1 VSFRTATLFVLISL
15 CWNCAQQG
23 SPSGGPRDEDPP
35 TVVECEPNNY
45 SIRFEA
51 KKIMIT
57 FDEFIVLDNVN
68 QQLVVSP
75 PMEEKPEIKLRKKT
89 LIIQFEEE
97 LKDST
102 TYTFNFGSAIKDLHE
117 GNKLLNYEYVFSTG
131 DVLDSLSVRGTLKY
145 AENLTEPEEPIS
157 IMLYN
162 DLRDSV
168 PITDIPLYVGRSD
181 DSGVF
186 SVNNLKADVYKV
198 FALKDGN
205 YNFLFDLPT
214 EEIGFLDSSLIVN
227 AEFARSLLAAQGI
240 TDTTATVADST
251 GFLTDTTGFL
261 SDTTATIADTTGSPA
276 GPTFS
281 VADTADVQADSIA
294 EEGPDFNS
302 ITIDML
308 LFIEE
313 NEIQYITDDM
323 RDDRRLIQMFFA
335 RPLTDSFHYRFLTP
349 DTINPVETLEIFSS
363 QRDSLSLWLKDS
375 ADYKKDTLIMEVNY
389 TVKDTTLQFVTQ
401 TDTLIF
407 SFREKKPK
415 QKKTE
420 EEEEEVEKLG
430 ISTIRNNGELDL
442 NRNLRL
448 DLDVPLEAIRDS
460 LISFYHIP
468 DTVEIPFPFRTRADS
483 LVPTR
488 AWILADWESLSR
500 YRLLLLPGAVNSIY
514 DLAHDTLDV
523 SFKTRDI
530 EYYGQIL
537 LNLENIHNRV
547 IIQLISKENVVRQ
560 RTVEQDGLCTF
571 SYLAP
576 QDYQVKFI
584 HDLNGNGRWDT
595 GKYLKKLQPEPV
607 ELLPK
612 EITVRS
618 NWDHD
623 VSMRLEK

>member
-1 VSFRTATLFVLISL
+1 MSFRTATLFVLISL

-23 SPSGGPRDEDPP
+23 SPSGGPKDEDPP
-35 TVVECEPNNY
+35 AVVECEPNNY

-240 TDTTATVADST
+240 TDTTVNV
-251 GFLTDTTGFL
+251 
-261 SDTTATIADTTGSPA
+261 ADTTGSPA

-281 VADTADVQADSIA
+281 IADTAGVQADSIT

-308 LFIEE
+308 MFIEE
-313 NEIQYITDDM
+313 NETQYITDDM

-349 DTINPVETLEIFSS
+349 DMGETVETLEIFSS
-363 QRDSLSLWLKDS
+363 RRDSLSLWLRDS

-407 SFREKKPK
+407 SFREKKTK
-415 QKKTE
+415 QKKT
-420 EEEEEVEKLG
+420 EEEEVEKLG

-448 DLDVPLEAIRDS
+448 DLDVPLEAIQDS

-468 DTVEIPFPFRTRADS
+468 DSVEIPFPFRARADS

-488 AWILADWESLSR
+488 AWISADWESLSS

-537 LNLENIHNRV
+537 LNLENVHNRV

-560 RTVEQDGLCTF
+560 QTVEQDGLFTF

-584 HDLNGNGRWDT
+584 HDLNGNGHWDT

-607 ELLPK
+607 EFLPK